1 MTHIPRIPVVLDL
14 SHARKFALLIWCPV
28 SQFAVEH
35 IDDLSGRG
43 GVVIEETGFYAFH
56 VPIYI
61 VSRGEG
67 LHAPVA
73 PMSVP
78 HDSVQARSFVY
89 TPCSTAHGLVY

>member
-1 MTHIPRIPVVLDL
+1 MTYVPRIPVVLDL
-14 SHARKFALLIWCPV
+14 SHVCKFALLIWRPV

-35 IDDLSGRG
+35 IDDFSGRG
-43 GVVIEETGFYAFH
+43 SVVIEETGFYASH

-89 TPCSTAHGLVY
+89 TPCSTARGLVY